1 MLRLYDSEPSGN
13 CYKVRLLLSHL
24 GLPYD
29 PIEIDVINRENRQS
43 LLADKNPSARVPI
56 LEFDDGRTLGES
68 NAILLYLAENTP
80 YLPDDR
86 FERACVMQWLFFE
99 QNLHEPN
106 IAVARYWKSIVHQA
120 DRFPE
125 QMRAKLDGGRS
136 ALQVMERH
144 LQSRSYLTGERY
156 TVADISLYAYTHVA
170 PEAGLP
176 LDGYPSLRAWIQ
188 RIMDQPGH
196 VSMLA
201 GT

>member
-1 MLRLYDSEPSGN
+1 MRLYDSGPSGN

-29 PIEIDVINRENRQS
+29 QVKVDVFNRENRQS
-43 LLADKNPSARVPI
+43 LLGDKNPSARVPI

-80 YLPDDR
+80 YLPDGR
-86 FERACVMQWLFFE
+86 FERARVMQWLFFE

-106 IAVARYWKSIVHQA
+106 IAVARYWKSLVKQA